1 MWFAHREDR
10 ASARLLGD
18 PHVRHNLAGKH
29 ANIDGMLSAFR
40 ALCLIAIFVWIGG
53 ITQAQS
59 ASDLMGDALL
69 REALNAKALSTSE
82 IQNERYLSVI
92 DYRAPSNVPRYFL
105 IDTTDMSAQAFLVA
119 HGRGSDP
126 DYDGLADQF
135 SNVEGSKMTSLGAFV
150 TGNTY
155 YGAHGLSLKLKG
167 LSPQNDLAEQRL
179 IVIHG
184 ADYVNA
190 GRGVLG
196 RSWGC
201 PALERDVAE
210 RVIPLIKGG
219 SFLYAVGTQMED

>member
-1 MWFAHREDR
+1 
-10 ASARLLGD
+10 
-18 PHVRHNLAGKH
+18 
-29 ANIDGMLSAFR
+29 MLSAFR
-40 ALCLIAIFVWIGG
+40 HLCFIASLTLIGG
-53 ITQAQS
+53 IAQATP
-59 ASDLMGDALL
+59 ASDLIGETLL
-69 REALNAKALSTSE
+69 AEALGAKASAVSE
-82 IQNERYLSVI
+82 IKNERYLSVI

-105 IDTTDMSAQAFLVA
+105 IDTADMSAQAFLVA

-126 DYDGLADQF
+126 DYDGMADQF
-135 SNVEGSKMTSLGAFV
+135 SNIEGSKMTSLGAFV
-150 TGNTY
+150 TGKTY

-219 SFLYAVGTQMED
+219 SFLYAVGTQQED

>member
-1 MWFAHREDR
+1 
-10 ASARLLGD
+10 
-18 PHVRHNLAGKH
+18 
-29 ANIDGMLSAFR
+29 MLSAFR
-40 ALCLIAIFVWIGG
+40 HLCFIASLTLIGG
-53 ITQAQS
+53 IAQATP
-59 ASDLMGDALL
+59 ASDLIGETLL
-69 REALNAKALSTSE
+69 AEALGAKASAVSE
-82 IQNERYLSVI
+82 IKNERYLSVI

-105 IDTTDMSAQAFLVA
+105 IDTADMSAQAFLVA

-126 DYDGLADQF
+126 DYDGMADQF
-135 SNVEGSKMTSLGAFV
+135 SNIEGSKMTSLGAFV
-150 TGNTY
+150 TGKTY

-190 GRGVLG
+190 GRGVLE

-201 PALERDVAE
+201 PDLERDVAE

-219 SFLYAVGTQMED
+219 SFLYAVGTQQED